1 MTYKDWFPGGKG
13 DWFEHEKTGGGTKS
27 APPKFKFP
35 LNKPLTIILGVLAV
49 LTLLIQASAGFLT
62 DLYWF
67 QALGLTSVF
76 WTRILPQWGLLALA
90 SAAAFAV
97 LWGSFRMA
105 SKRAERIPLPEELSR
120 MLPLRTPFAG
130 WAILAAALVLGVI
143 SGNGIRDQWEM
154 VLRFIN
160 ATPFGKTDPIFGR
173 DIGFYIFSLPFH
185 RMFQAWTMQLLFLC
199 LAGSSAIY
207 VLTLLPKF
215 QLDRRIDVPRS
226 VKAHLLS
233 IAALMALNWSFGY
246 WLERFNL
253 LYSPRGV
260 AFGASYTDIHAD
272 LLALN
277 VMTVLS
283 AVVAVL
289 LLAGITKKTWKYSAG
304 VVGALFATGIILR
317 GVYPEIIQK
326 YVVVPNE
333 FSKEEPYIQHNIKAT
348 VEAYGLD
355 GLTILNVDPEQYL
368 TEADLEDDPETLTNT
383 RLWEQGPLLRN
394 YKQLQEIRSYYDFY
408 NSDIDRYT
416 IDGKKRQVM
425 IAAREL
431 NLREMQNPTWTNT
444 KLEFTHGYGIVM
456 NPVNEVTQSGQ
467 PVLWVKD
474 LPPVSTVPLVIEKPQ
489 IYYGETQDNYVF
501 VKTTVQEFDYPM
513 GESNV
518 RTTYDGKGGVPIGS
532 LWRRLIYALSFND
545 SKIIFSDVFTPD
557 SRVMYHKN
565 IRERLQKIA
574 PFLIYDSDPYM
585 AVIDG
590 RLTWIQDCY
599 TATGSYPYAE
609 PVTVSTGRDRSRINY
624 IRNSVKATVDA
635 YDGTA
640 KFYVVDEGDPLIAT
654 WKRIFPSI
662 FTDGAEMSEALREH
676 IRYPKGLFSIQSEIY
691 RIYHMQDP
699 NTFYNK
705 EDVWE
710 TIKTDDR
717 GSMDS
722 YYLIMT
728 LSGEEKSEF
737 AIISPFMPVAKNN
750 MIAWLAGRSDGD
762 KYGDLVVYKF
772 PKQRLIY
779 GPTQIAALVDQ
790 NPEISSQLSLW
801 SQRGS
806 DVIRGNMLVIP
817 IGKSLLYV
825 QPLYLR
831 AERGDLPELKRV
843 IVSTGGRVAWAEDF
857 GKALAILIGKD
868 RSIQPQSRPSLPSS
882 EASGPKDEDDA
893 TLRELALRA
902 QEAWDGSQKA
912 LRTGDWEN
920 YGRWMKELESLISR
934 MSSEE

>member
-1 MTYKDWFPGGKG
+1 MTYKEWFPGGPG
-13 DWFEHEKTGGGTKS
+13 DWFEGAGSREDERPVRPKLNLPFGKPAALVLGTL
-27 APPKFKFP
+27 F
-35 LNKPLTIILGVLAV
+35 ILFF
-49 LTLLIQASAGFLT
+49 LIRLSAGFLT

-67 QALGLTSVF
+67 RALGLSSVF
-76 WTRILPQWGLLALA
+76 WTRIIPQWVLLALA
-90 SAAAFAV
+90 SLSAFAV
-97 LWGSFRMA
+97 LFWSYRTALRRSG
-105 SKRAERIPLPEELSR
+105 EIPLPPEIAGS
-120 MLPLRTPFAG
+120 MPLRAPLASWVVF
-130 WAILAAALVLGVI
+130 AAAAGLALV
-143 SGNGIRDQWEM
+143 SGNGIKDQWEM
-154 VLRFIN
+154 VLRFLN
-160 ATPFGKTDPIFGR
+160 AAPFGKTDPIFGM
-173 DIGFYIFSLPFH
+173 DMGFYVFSLPFY
-185 RMFQAWTMQLLFLC
+185 RMFQSWAMEILFLC
-199 LAGSSAIY
+199 LAGSALIY
-207 VLTLLPKF
+207 GLALLPGF
-215 QLDRRIDVPRS
+215 QLNRRIAVPKFVR
-226 VKAHLLS
+226 AHILV
-233 IAALMALNWSFGY
+233 IAALLALNWAFGY

-277 VMTVLS
+277 IMTVLS
-283 AVVAVL
+283 VLVAAL
-289 LLAGITKKTWKYSAG
+289 LLLGITKKTWKFSIAVIG
-304 VVGALFATGIILR
+304 SLFATGAVLR
-317 GVYPEIIQK
+317 GIYPEIIQK

-333 FSKEEPYIQHNIKAT
+333 FSKEEPYIEHNIKAT
-348 VEAYGLD
+348 LEAYGLD
-355 GLTILNVDPEQYL
+355 SLTILNADPEEYL
-368 TEADLEDDPETLTNT
+368 TAEDLDDDPETLTNI
-383 RLWEQGPLLRN
+383 RLWEREPLLRN

-408 NSDIDRYT
+408 NADIDRYT
-416 IDGKKRQVM
+416 IDGQKRQVM

-456 NPVNEVTQSGQ
+456 SPVNEVTESGR
-467 PVLWVKD
+467 PVLWIKD
-474 LPPVSTVPLVIEKPQ
+474 LPSASSVPLDIEKPQ
-489 IYYGETQDNYVF
+489 IYYGKTRDNYVF

-518 RTTYDGKGGVPIGS
+518 RTTYDGLGGVPIGS

-545 SKIIFSDVFTPD
+545 SKIIFSDVFTPE
-557 SRVMYHKN
+557 SRVMYNKN

-574 PFLIYDSDPYM
+574 PFLLYDSEPYI

-599 TATGSYPYAE
+599 TATGDYPYAE
-609 PVTVSTGRDRSRINY
+609 PVIMATHRGRTRINY

-635 YDGTA
+635 YDGTVT
-640 KFYVVDEGDPLIAT
+640 FYVMDGDDPLITT
-654 WKRIFPSI
+654 WRRIFPSI
-662 FTDGAEMSEALREH
+662 FTDGSRMSPDLKAH

-710 TIKTDDR
+710 TLKTDDR

-728 LSGEEKSEF
+728 LSGEEKAEF
-737 AIISPFMPVAKNN
+737 AIISPFMPLAKNN
-750 MIAWLAGRSDGD
+750 MIAWLAGRSDGG
-762 KYGDLVVYKF
+762 KYGRLVVYKF

-779 GPTQIAALVDQ
+779 GPTQVAALVDQ
-790 NPEISSQLSLW
+790 DPEISSQLSLW

-817 IGKSLLYV
+817 LGKSLLYV

-843 IVSTGGRVAWAEDF
+843 IVSTGGRVAWAENF
-857 GKALAILIGKD
+857 GHALEILTGNSVPAPSPVPAS
-868 RSIQPQSRPSLPSS
+868 RSPESHDVGIHN
-882 EASGPKDEDDA
+882 
-893 TLRELALRA
+893 LALRA
-902 QEAWDGSQKA
+902 QNIWEKA
-912 LRTGDWEN
+912 QRALKTGDWAL
-920 YGRWMKELESLISR
+920 YGRCMDELEAVISK
-934 MSSEE
+934 MASIEEP